1 MTVDAA
7 ADRGTTVQRS
17 VSRRRTVAGTT
28 FADILDDC
36 LQRPVAVKLKDP
48 AMPIALSRRR
58 AGLLAATAIMA
69 RASRASAAEPVRLG
83 LVAALSGQSAKSGE
97 GITRGL
103 TVAMDEVNARGGV
116 LGRPLTLVRRDDES
130 NPAKGQT
137 AARELIDREG
147 VAALFGGIDSPVS
160 QAIVPIVNAAKVP
173 FVGVWAAATN
183 ITRNGA
189 DPNYCFRVSAVD
201 VLVDRRL
208 IAHAAGT
215 MGAKK
220 PGLMLVNNGWGE
232 SNNAG
237 LTAAA
242 QAAGLTLAGME
253 KFDDKDVDM
262 APQLQRLRSQGAD
275 AIILVGNAA
284 PAAQVIKAM
293 QRAAWTA
300 PIVSHWG
307 ISGGR
312 FPELAGSWAERV
324 HFVQTYSF
332 FGKQGPVGERVTKA
346 LQAKYADIKGVGDI
360 VPPVGVANAYDALM
374 LLAMAVDTAGSTDGD
389 KVRQALEAL
398 GRYDGLIKAYDQP
411 FSHANHDALDEKDY
425 VMVRYNGEQIEPVT
439 G

>member
-1 MTVDAA
+1 M
-7 ADRGTTVQRS
+7 
-17 VSRRRTVAGTT
+17 
-28 FADILDDC
+28 
-36 LQRPVAVKLKDP
+36 P
-48 AMPIALSRRR
+48 APLSRRQ
-58 AGLLAATAIMA
+58 AGLLAATAILA
-69 RASRASAAEPVRLG
+69 RASRATAAEPVKLG

-97 GITRGL
+97 GVTRGL
-103 TVAMDEVNARGGV
+103 QVAMDEVNARGGV
-116 LGRPLTLVRRDDES
+116 GGRPLVLVRRDDES

-173 FVGVWAAATN
+173 FMGVWAAATS

-201 VLVDRRL
+201 ALVDKRL
-208 IAHAAGT
+208 ISHATGP
-215 MGAKK
+215 MGARK

-242 QAAGLTLAGME
+242 QAANVTLAGVE
-253 KFDDKDVDM
+253 RFDDKDVDM
-262 APQLQRLRSQGAD
+262 APQLQRLRGQGAD
-275 AIILVGNAA
+275 AVILVGNAA
-284 PAAQVIKAM
+284 PGAQVVKAM
-293 QRAAWTA
+293 QRGAWA
-300 PIVSHWG
+300 VPVVSHWG

-312 FPELAGSWAERV
+312 FPELAGSWAGRV
-324 HFVQTYSF
+324 QFVQTYSF

-346 LQAKYADIKGVGDI
+346 LMARYPDVKGPGEI

-374 LLAMAVDTAGSTDGD
+374 LLAAAMNAAGSTDGD
-389 KVRQALEAL
+389 AVRVALEGL
-398 GRYDGLIKAYDQP
+398 GRHEGLIKTYDHP
-411 FSHANHDALDEKDY
+411 FSPGNHDALNEQDY
-425 VMVRYNGEQIEPVT
+425 VMVRYNGEVIEPVA

>member
-1 MTVDAA
+1 M
-7 ADRGTTVQRS
+7 
-17 VSRRRTVAGTT
+17 
-28 FADILDDC
+28 
-36 LQRPVAVKLKDP
+36 P
-48 AMPIALSRRR
+48 APLSRRQ
-58 AGLLAATAIMA
+58 AGLLAATAILA
-69 RASRASAAEPVRLG
+69 RASRATAAEPVKLG

-97 GITRGL
+97 GVTRGL
-103 TVAMDEVNARGGV
+103 QVAMDEVNARGGV
-116 LGRPLTLVRRDDES
+116 GGRPLVLVRRDDES

-173 FVGVWAAATN
+173 FMGVWAAATS

-201 VLVDRRL
+201 ALVDKRL
-208 IAHAAGT
+208 ISHATGP
-215 MGAKK
+215 MGARK

-242 QAAGLTLAGME
+242 QAANVTLAGVE
-253 KFDDKDVDM
+253 RFDDKDVDM
-262 APQLQRLRSQGAD
+262 APQLQRLRGQGAD
-275 AIILVGNAA
+275 AVILVGNAA
-284 PAAQVIKAM
+284 PGAQVVKAM
-293 QRAAWTA
+293 QRGAWA
-300 PIVSHWG
+300 VPVVSHWG

-312 FPELAGSWAERV
+312 FPELAGSWAGRV
-324 HFVQTYSF
+324 QFVQTYSF

-346 LQAKYADIKGVGDI
+346 LMARYPDVKGPGEI

-374 LLAMAVDTAGSTDGD
+374 LLAAAMNAAGSTDGD
-389 KVRQALEAL
+389 AVRVALEGL
-398 GRYDGLIKAYDQP
+398 GRHEGLIKTYDHP
-411 FSHANHDALDEKDY
+411 FSPGNHDALNEQDY
-425 VMVRYNGEQIEPVT
+425 VMVRYNGEVIEPIA